1 MDIETRMSAVMRQL
15 GRIDEANEVD
25 RRLASV
31 REVMD

>member
-1 MDIETRMSAVMRQL
+1 MRQL
-15 GRIDEANEVD
+15 GRIEEANEVD